1 MQRKQSH
8 QCSVD
13 PDYHSFF
20 KGIYRKLTKLVYVI
34 FHYSIVFVL
43 FLRVTR
49 EIFNEIWF
57 FYQYIYIFFF
67 PI

>member
-1 MQRKQSH
+1 MQTKQPH

-20 KGIYRKLTKLVYVI
+20 KGIYRKLTKLVFVI

-43 FLRVTR
+43 FLGVTR
-49 EIFNEIWF
+49 EIFNKIW
-57 FYQYIYIFFF
+57 
-67 PI
+67 